1 MNNRRIYWK
10 TPTITGN
17 GLKNFACAVLFLQ
30 STGIII
36 FEKGIIHLEQYT
48 QESLSMEMAKNQ
60 KLMTLAGT
68 ASVLQLLGGLAIPVF
83 AFLLV
88 EGFYHTSD
96 YRTYLMAVF
105 FTAAVSEIPYDFA
118 MSGKIFDLSQQNAVT
133 GTGISLLMLYFL
145 KMAKK
150 QKRGRNLVQLFIVLC
165 SVLWVTILRAE
176 YGLCMVLL
184 TAVFYIFYA
193 RNILKTVIGALIS
206 LLYVTGPLS
215 FYAIWCYNEE
225 RKKTVSKY
233 IYYAFYPVHLLVLG
247 VIARNL

>member
-10 TPTITGN
+10 TPTVTGN

-30 STGIII
+30 SVGIII
-36 FEKGIIHLEQYT
+36 LEKGIIHLEQYT
-48 QESLSMEMAKNQ
+48 QESLSIEMAKNQ
-60 KLMTLAGT
+60 GLMTLAGT

-96 YRTYLMAVF
+96 YKNYLIAVCL
-105 FTAAVSEIPYDFA
+105 TAVISEIPYDFA
-118 MSGKIFDLSQQNAVT
+118 MSGKLFDLSQQNAMT
-133 GTGISLLMLYFL
+133 GTAISLLMLYFL
-145 KMAKK
+145 KMTKK
-150 QKRGRNLVQLFIVLC
+150 QKRGKNLLQLFIVLC
-165 SVLWVTILRAE
+165 GVLWVTILRSE
-176 YGLCMVLL
+176 YGLCMILL
-184 TAVFYIFYA
+184 TAVFYIFYT
-193 RNILKTVIGALIS
+193 RNILKTVFGALIS

-215 FYAIWCYNEE
+215 FYGIWCYNEE

-233 IYYAFYPVHLLVLG
+233 IYYAFYPIHLWILG